1 MLNIMKVARKERER
15 DRERDPRNS
24 GIVSKI
30 RRRRGSYHRLYIDMC
45 VYNVHGTGCKI
56 LLPEHA

>member
-1 MLNIMKVARKERER
+1 MLNIMKVARKE
-15 DRERDPRNS
+15 RERDPRNS